1 MDTLAQHMD
10 PKLIIIVDR
19 YKFHKAEQEEPE
31 SVRQYLAK
39 LQKLAETSEFGLYRE
54 EAIHDRFICGLR
66 AQSIQVTG

>member
-1 MDTLAQHMD
+1 MIDTPAQHVD
-10 PKLIIIVDR
+10 PKLVIIADR

-54 EAIHDRFICGLR
+54 EAIRDRHSQFNTSYWLKSR
-66 AQSIQVTG
+66 